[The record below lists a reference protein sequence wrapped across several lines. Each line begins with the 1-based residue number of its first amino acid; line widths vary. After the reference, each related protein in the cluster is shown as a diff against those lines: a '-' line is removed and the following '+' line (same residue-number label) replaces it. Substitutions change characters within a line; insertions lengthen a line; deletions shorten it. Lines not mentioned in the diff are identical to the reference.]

1 MTIRNPRS
9 LRPFDSTIFNDPMPW
24 TAVSL
29 FDRTQ
34 CKSTFHANEC
44 TVFDLSS
51 GYTYALSWSASIFVF
66 LRDVCNRLF
75 SFVFFFCFDYN
86 LPTQRN
92 AVRLYWESKQR
103 TKSQGTLVI
112 CIPRAAGL
120 LFFFFFFI
128 FLNRA
133 SMFYRNFRLHFE
145 CEFKRR
151 LRARN

>member
-75 SFVFFFCFDYN
+75 SFVFFFSVSTIICLRRETRFVYTGN
-86 LPTQRN
+86 RN
-92 AVRLYWESKQR
+92 NEPN
-103 TKSQGTLVI
+103 
-112 CIPRAAGL
+112 PRALL
-120 LFFFFFFI
+120 LFEFRVQSAFSFSFFFI